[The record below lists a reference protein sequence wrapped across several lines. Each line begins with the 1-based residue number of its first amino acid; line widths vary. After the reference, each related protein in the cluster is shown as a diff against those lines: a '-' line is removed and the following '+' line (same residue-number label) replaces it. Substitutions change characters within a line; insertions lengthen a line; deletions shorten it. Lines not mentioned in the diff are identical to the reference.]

1 MKYRQ
6 AKKNKKLK
14 KAIQANNRIND
25 WLPILEADRDWD
37 YTFLEYI
44 LAFKLK
50 RMAKVIGEDKNLL
63 YAKRTGRSI
72 QYAVY
77 LLDRIHSRVDEIKFN
92 DEFREKWGNIKI
104 EFVNLEGNKFK
115 IMKSTYTKAKTPEEH
130 EQAEADSRENY
141 NMAAK
146 KIDEL
151 YARLFRHMGKYWRRW
166 WS

>member
-1 MKYRQ
+1 MNTRQ
-6 AKKNKKLK
+6 RKKHKKLRLN
-14 KAIQANNRIND
+14 IQANERIKS

-37 YTFLEYI
+37 HQFLENM

-50 RMAKVIGEDKNLL
+50 RMAKYIDDKGILENTNRVVRTIN
-63 YAKRTGRSI
+63 YAI
-72 QYAVY
+72 Y
-77 LLDRIHSRVDEIKFN
+77 LLDRLNDNVDSEKLNEEFRAKWGDIKF
-92 DEFREKWGNIKI
+92 EFE
-104 EFVNLEGNKFK
+104 ELEGKK
-115 IMKSTYTKAKTPEEH
+115 YRVMKYTYTKAKTPEEH

-151 YARLFRHMGKYWRRW
+151 YARLFRHMNKYWRRW